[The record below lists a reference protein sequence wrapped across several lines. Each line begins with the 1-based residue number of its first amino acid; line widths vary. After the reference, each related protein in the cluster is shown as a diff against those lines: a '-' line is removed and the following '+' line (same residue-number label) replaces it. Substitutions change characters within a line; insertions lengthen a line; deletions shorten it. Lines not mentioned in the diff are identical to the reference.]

1 MTMMIMVLLM
11 IVVEIKNSINGATE
25 ESFLFLIGKYHLAD
39 SSKLI
44 RLGENTEVI
53 CFTLHT
59 HTHSPYFIKLA
70 SRQSKHIPLLFSLK

>member
-44 RLGENTEVI
+44 TLGENTEVI

-59 HTHSPYFIKLA
+59 HTL
-70 SRQSKHIPLLFSLK
+70 PLFH